1 MNDPIERLAYAR
13 LYELAIDLHVQLEKG
28 TAMRPVL
35 WMLVQARRKAAAAM
49 VQFSLADPA
58 NHAAMRTIQQP
69 ILVYD
74 AMVEAC
80 RELIAL
86 GKDAE
91 SQIEDDERREIFELV
106 SSPEDA
112 RALGI
117 EPQGPDL

>member
-1 MNDPIERLAYAR
+1 MNDPIERLAHAR

-35 WMLVQARRKAAAAM
+35 WLLARARRKAAVAMAAFA
-49 VQFSLADPA
+49 VADP
-58 NHAAMRTIQQP
+58 NDHASIRAIQQP
-69 ILVYD
+69 IMVYD
-74 AMVEAC
+74 AMMEAC
-80 RELIAL
+80 RDLIAL

-91 SQIEDDERREIFELV
+91 SQIEDDERREIFDLV

-117 EPQGPDL
+117 EPQGTDL